1 MKKPKISPRKPPA
14 PSAKPQSPADF
25 IRGKAEAAPK
35 NERVTVY
42 VSPAVLLKAEHLAV
56 DMRLSMSA
64 LAERALALAV
74 KHPEML
80 SE

>member
-14 PSAKPQSPADF
+14 PSAKPQSAADF
-25 IRGKAEAAPK
+25 ISGKGLGSAPK

-74 KHPEML
+74 EHPEML
-80 SE
+80 R